1 MPSQSKSQQ
10 RFFGVVKAMQ
20 KGDIPKKGEAGKAAK
35 TMKKKDVDDFASTK
49 HDDLPEK
56 KRKQEGFA
64 STNLSS
70 KKLKEFEKGRHK
82 NAEVLGYKL
91 AGTPDVKT
99 KIGKLREFIEK
110 TIKENVKLPIKVGD
124 TVKMGKFK
132 NKSVKVKT
140 IGWNDKGDLLI
151 NGRPALKFRLVKEG
165 KLTENEISSDKV
177 KKLSVIVKE
186 LENASKMHKSQSER
200 IDKILKSISKNE
212 GKLNEGSDTFVN
224 ILTKFGFK
232 KGARDW
238 GGHQFFAHKSKDLYA
253 TYHPKGRSLVIEPK
267 RGGKPV
273 FDSARSNFSIK
284 ALLNYLQSPSNKF
297 VSTEG
302 KLNEKFD
309 LKKLEDA
316 IKMFQKKIAKQG
328 NVTNARDE
336 EHLKQ
341 LIKVYKDMGG
351 RKIKEGKLTEDVYA
365 IVDKFNQKKQDYD
378 QVYFKDKNLNKV
390 KKHLKKMGSKY
401 GKMNLI
407 KVKTNGKMSVVEGK
421 LTEKKMDRR
430 KAAEILKQIG
440 GNRFIAMTGAKGF
453 AFSDKYMSF
462 KIGRNSKGINFVR
475 IGHNAKDLYDM
486 QFGFVST
493 KGIKVKKKVKDVYAD
508 MLGTIFTKY
517 TGMHVRL

>member
-1 MPSQSKSQQ
+1 
-10 RFFGVVKAMQ
+10 
-20 KGDIPKKGEAGKAAK
+20 
-35 TMKKKDVDDFASTK
+35 
-49 HDDLPEK
+49 
-56 KRKQEGFA
+56 
-64 STNLSS
+64 
-70 KKLKEFEKGRHK
+70 
-82 NAEVLGYKL
+82 
-91 AGTPDVKT
+91 
-99 KIGKLREFIEK
+99 
-110 TIKENVKLPIKVGD
+110 
-124 TVKMGKFK
+124 
-132 NKSVKVKT
+132 
-140 IGWNDKGDLLI
+140 
-151 NGRPALKFRLVKEG
+151 
-165 KLTENEISSDKV
+165 
-177 KKLSVIVKE
+177 
-186 LENASKMHKSQSER
+186 MHKSQSER

-212 GKLNEGSDTFVN
+212 GKLTEGSDTFVN

-238 GGHQFFAHKSKDLYA
+238 GGHQFFVHKSKNLYA
-253 TYHPKGRSLVIEPK
+253 TYNPNGRSLVIEPK